1 MVVVLL
7 GAAQPGV
14 NPMAR
19 LFETRPLV
27 GLGLISYGVYLW
39 HWPISLWITADNTGL
54 DGFAL
59 FAVRSVVTLAASLA
73 SYYLVEMPIRRG
85 HWPRLPHLPRLN
97 RAVVPIAIIGALAAL
112 LAFPVLAYPSVE
124 DPPAAAS
131 VRQVG
136 SPVVTAGYEGAPRCD
151 GGPPATP
158 LKPKR
163 QLTVQ
168 LIGNSIAGEIK
179 DCLGTILAARNAKI
193 EGVNTA
199 GFLLCDTI
207 PSVEAQAK
215 KPATHPQAAI
225 LFSFVTYNQ
234 RCGEPWHWPVDE
246 LVAMWKSIGT
256 HVYLVPSVPFAP
268 GSPKEDDLGPGPL
281 LEAEYY
287 QQLADADPTH
297 VTLLDGDVPPPTPTV
312 CTSGGCRA

>member
-1 MVVVLL
+1 MVIGTGCAIALVVVMTSITTESSWLYEGGYGLLALLMVVVLL

-85 HWPRLPHLPRLN
+85 HWPRLPHLPRQPRR
-97 RAVVPIAIIGALAAL
+97 RADRDRRRAGGVAGVPGTRVPVGRRPARGGERAPGREPGGHRGIRRRAAL
-112 LAFPVLAYPSVE
+112 RRWTGAH
-124 DPPAAAS
+124 AAQA
-131 VRQVG
+131 Q
-136 SPVVTAGYEGAPRCD
+136 P
-151 GGPPATP
+151 
-158 LKPKR
+158 

-179 DCLGTILAARNAKI
+179 DCLGTILQARNAKI
-193 EGVNTA
+193 EGVNPA
-199 GFLLCDTI
+199 GFLLCDAI
-207 PSVEAQAK
+207 PSVKRAGEEAVDASAGGDPVLVRRVR
-215 KPATHPQAAI
+215 PA
-225 LFSFVTYNQ
+225 V
-234 RCGEPWHWPVDE
+234 W
-246 LVAMWKSIGT
+246 
-256 HVYLVPSVPFAP
+256 
-268 GSPKEDDLGPGPL
+268 
-281 LEAEYY
+281 
-287 QQLADADPTH
+287 
-297 VTLLDGDVPPPTPTV
+297 
-312 CTSGGCRA
+312 